1 MTNLIVAD
9 DEILLRRAYADIFE
23 DIGYNVITFENGN
36 ALLKALPELQPDA
49 IILDV
54 QMPGLDG
61 ISVCK
66 EIRKRPGGRN
76 IPIIIISGSCG
87 RSEPDLLSSQ
97 ADRFIHKPVDTD
109 VLIATVEA
117 VISQESRPVVTK

>member
-1 MTNLIVAD
+1 MTILAVAD

-23 DIGYNVITFENGN
+23 DIGYTVFTFESGN
-36 ALLKALPELQPDA
+36 ALLKAMPELQPNA

-66 EIRKRPGGRN
+66 TIRKLPGGTK

-87 RSEPDLLSSQ
+87 RTEPDLISAQ

-109 VLIATVEA
+109 ALVAAVQSVLT
-117 VISQESRPVVTK
+117 